1 MEDGF
6 PVVVVLGLAIFGMI
20 WIGSEA
26 GDGFGIGGEQPEDMI
41 LYSSDPGTIG
51 ESNEDFRTVNFGD
64 ITVGETRGNVQAYT
78 SERDTIS
85 NSFLSGDKVVIN
97 YNATQP
103 GQGEVSFEVLG
114 RQSQGQIYINVNGN
128 EVFKAA
134 TISGAEPEIN
144 ISQDNFQN
152 GMNEIVI
159 GTTQSSLLQ
168 ESVYTLEDIEVTVE
182 DRKFHD
188 HTTYFQMYQ
197 HELESFRPSNLTFQ
211 VPVDRSVPQ
220 EPLEINVNDQ
230 TVFSQRIGRSTQG
243 VTITPQNADL
253 STGYNTINFGTD
265 GESEYTLPSY
275 R

>member
-26 GDGFGIGGEQPEDMI
+26 GGDFGVGIGEEQPEDMV

-51 ESNEDFRTVNFGD
+51 ESNEDFRTIYFGD
-64 ITVGETRGNVQAYT
+64 LTVGETRGNVQAYI
-78 SERDTIS
+78 SERDKIS
-85 NSFLSGDKVVIN
+85 NSTLGGDKVVIN

-103 GQGEVSFEVLG
+103 GQGQVGFEVLG
-114 RQSQGQIYINVNGN
+114 RQSQGQIYVNVNGN

-211 VPVDRSVPQ
+211 VPVDQSIPQ

-253 STGYNTINFGTD
+253 STGYNTINFGTE
-265 GESEYTLPSY
+265 G
-275 R
+275 